1 MSKRPMPMHGSR
13 MPGGAGMPVR
23 KLDKRTL
30 KRLLSYMKNYK
41 VTLVLVTV
49 CILLSSVAGAAASM
63 FLQSLIDDYITPHDR
78 SGLARLLGLHTRADN
93 HGCCLPHRH
102 ALNAH
107 L

>member
-1 MSKRPMPMHGSR
+1 MSNRPMPMHGSR

-41 VTLVLVTV
+41 GTLVLVTV

-63 FLQSLIDDYITPHDR
+63 FLQSLIDDYITPMIGQA
-78 SGLARLLGLHTRADN
+78 SPLLGLHTRADN

>member
-41 VTLVLVTV
+41 GTLVWSPSAF
-49 CILLSSVAGAAASM
+49 C
-63 FLQSLIDDYITPHDR
+63 
-78 SGLARLLGLHTRADN
+78 
-93 HGCCLPHRH
+93 
-102 ALNAH
+102 
-107 L
+107 